1 MLHLFFGK
9 QVFCILSSFY
19 LLFLRY
25 VNNFCNSRLSKI
37 FYVVFLFMLH
47 MNFKKSFRY
56 YFCIFTIIPSK
67 FVIEL
72 WVANE
77 APYYLFV
84 QLWFDL
90 LFFFHLF
97 LDLTAFVFVAN
108 IAYILYIYLIAFG
121 YLTIFFGALLYSSL
135 WFFVLYG
142 CVTFFCFATFFAF
155 FFLVSLGLYL
165 IDVIFKTPVA
175 GLVLLSRD
183 FMSIEDEDLW
193 VSSNV
198 FHMDMRI
205 KEAEEFV
212 VPLKSKEIEVFTT
225 LIKLFFD
232 MPFRDLQYGLFSGEL
247 VEFRSLQ
254 RAKFLEKKRLR
265 ALSKGFVPKRKFRRF
280 KKYKKKGPA
289 SVLLKSRQDQFLL
302 KASFHS
308 SHQRVEKLFYKFLF
322 RNLKFYI
329 KKPTK
334 KKRKKRLLLLKH
346 RFEQQQFLSL
356 RFKDRASFS
365 RNLNPVSGINF
376 STRKLILPIN
386 DSVTQLQPK
395 IIRNDL
401 VKPYLIPR
409 VNLKDFI
416 FGSEHTELAYQQ
428 TPKIPR
434 FRRFLWFSMPFYL
447 SEISYR
453 FSFVFN
459 LVDLRRFV
467 RVISDWLKSK
477 FFNVLFAIFEDS
489 WALGPFR
496 TRYYSPRQLSLT
508 QFLKLNNLSFVPMV
522 DNPEDMD
529 DSPVLQQVEVPRDQ
543 PMKFEKF
550 GTRKQK
556 KKKTEDS
563 KEKSK
568 TSGSKESEKIK
579 RKKKLKKKAYRNRLR
594 RKWGTARKTF
604 LVSRNR
610 YNFPNISN
618 VSGIQ
623 YPELQLLHLYKLLE
637 YFYFVFTNDLDF
649 YETVTFSAKVAL
661 LRDKYGQAIVTD
673 LLEKKDHK
681 QASKVSV
688 VMHVTDRP
696 EIDDI
701 TTTVMNVKRQDE
713 WLSAV
718 KATESADDVSDTESV
733 EAVFRRQS
741 FRASSIKVSSNV
753 SNFARNLLLSY
764 RYRFRF

>member
-1 MLHLFFGK
+1 MLD
-9 QVFCILSSFY
+9 Q
-19 LLFLRY
+19 
-25 VNNFCNSRLSKI
+25 I
-37 FYVVFLFMLH
+37 FYAVFLVILILH
-47 MNFKKSFRY
+47 VNFKKSFRY
-56 YFCIFTIIPSK
+56 CFCIFPIIPSK

-90 LFFFHLF
+90 LFLFYMF
-97 LDLTAFVFVAN
+97 LDSTFYVF
-108 IAYILYIYLIAFG
+108 ILSLAYVLYIYLILVS
-121 YLTIFFGALLYSSL
+121 YLTIFFGAILYSSL
-135 WFFVLYG
+135 WFFALSG
-142 CVTFFCFATFFAF
+142 CFTVFCCIILFVF
-155 FFLVSLGLYL
+155 FFLVSLGLY
-165 IDVIFKTPVA
+165 VIEATFRTPVA

-183 FMSIEDEDLW
+183 FLSIEDEDLW

-232 MPFRDLQYGLFSGEL
+232 VPFRDLQYGLFSGEL

-265 ALSKGFVPKRKFRRF
+265 ALSKGLVPRRKFRRY
-280 KKYKKKGPA
+280 KKYKKKG
-289 SVLLKSRQDQFLL
+289 SVSALLKSRQDQFFL
-302 KASFHS
+302 KASFNS

-322 RNLKFYI
+322 RNLKLYI

-334 KKRKKRLLLLKH
+334 KKRKKRSLLLKR

-365 RNLNPVSGINF
+365 KKLNPVSGINF
-376 STRKLILPIN
+376 STHKLVLPIN
-386 DSVTQLQPK
+386 DPITQLQPK
-395 IIRNDL
+395 IIRYNL

-409 VNLKDFI
+409 VNLKDFV
-416 FGSEHTELAYQQ
+416 FGPGYTELAYNQ

-447 SEISYR
+447 SAISYR
-453 FSFVFN
+453 FAFVFN
-459 LVDLRRFV
+459 LSNLRRFV
-467 RVISDWLKSK
+467 IGVSDWLKSK
-477 FFNVLFAIFEDS
+477 FFSVLFAIFEDS
-489 WALGPFR
+489 WALGSFR
-496 TRYYSPRQLSLT
+496 TRYYSPRQMSLI
-508 QFLKLNNLSFVPMV
+508 QFLKLNNLSFVPMA
-522 DNPEDMD
+522 DNPEDVD
-529 DSPVLQQVEVPRDQ
+529 DSPVPVPQMETPQAQ
-543 PMKFEKF
+543 PITFEKF
-550 GTRKQK
+550 DTRKQK
-556 KKKTEDS
+556 RKKKGDS

-568 TSGSKESEKIK
+568 LEGSKESEKIK

-594 RKWGTARKTF
+594 RKWGTVRKTF
-604 LVSRNR
+604 LASRNR
-610 YNFPNISN
+610 YNFSNASN
-618 VSGIQ
+618 VSGIL
-623 YPELQLLHLYKLLE
+623 YPDLQLLHLYKLLE

-673 LLEKKDHK
+673 LLDKKDHK

-688 VMHVTDRP
+688 IMHVTDRP
-696 EIDDI
+696 EILDFNL
-701 TTTVMNVKRQDE
+701 VNVKSQGE
-713 WLSAV
+713 WSVAPEGSTAGV
-718 KATESADDVSDTESV
+718 IDDGLAKSM
-733 EAVFRRQS
+733 FQRQS
-741 FRASSIKVSSNV
+741 FRTSSVKVSAKV